1 MPFIFNVFLNV
12 CTLCVCRQWQ
22 YHQVFKQSHL
32 SGWMNKSHRNVRYIP
47 GQPGLLHR
55 HAVKT
60 IQTPQT
66 PQYKCLRKHQYY
78 IGNIIHYKILFFIKL
93 SALNTKGV
101 CGPSVVL
108 TLPGYTDSSNAALG
122 TVLRMCHIYN
132 AIGGNGPCT
141 KCWPPSGLQGQLLFS
156 W

>member
-1 MPFIFNVFLNV
+1 MCNIFQDSQGCYTDMLSK
-12 CTLCVCRQWQ
+12 Q
-22 YHQVFKQSHL
+22 Y
-32 SGWMNKSHRNVRYIP
+32 NP
-47 GQPGLLHR
+47 P
-55 HAVKT
+55 
-60 IQTPQT
+60 T

-78 IGNIIHYKILFFIKL
+78 ISNIIHYKILFFIKL

-141 KCWPPSGLQGQLLFS
+141 KYWPPSGLQGQLLFS